1 MGFASFDE
9 LKTAVLRETL
19 RTGDTAFTDD
29 FPRQVQFAEQR
40 INYGYGRP
48 GMPLYSEAL
57 RIRGMET
64 TVILEVVAGVATLP
78 ADYLAAKRM
87 NWNSDIAFPLRYRT
101 PEEFWNY
108 YLTGGGLPSTFTVE
122 GDTLTVAPSAT
133 GAVTLTYFRKFAAVQ
148 TEDTITD
155 ITGSAVTDIAGSVIT
170 LVTTEGSNWL
180 MENAPSVIMHAVLI
194 ESWKFLRNTERA
206 PEAFAEYSAAIA
218 GLNLSEAKGRT
229 PTNLAPRIRGARIPS

>member
-1 MGFASFDE
+1 MGFASFDD

-57 RIRGMET
+57 RIRDMEK

-87 NWNSDIAFPLRYRT
+87 NWDGDLAYPLHYRT

-108 YLTGGGLPSTFTVE
+108 RLIGGGMPSTFTVE
-122 GDTLTVAPSAT
+122 GRTVTVAPSAT
-133 GAVTLTYFRKFAAVQ
+133 GSITLTYFAKFEAVQ

-155 ITGSAVTDIAGSVIT
+155 RTGSALLTRDSEAITQRVTAQ
-170 LVTTEGSNWL
+170 SNWL

-229 PTNLAPRIRGARIPS
+229 PTNLAPRIRGATIR